1 MRVDASA
8 PRARPEEIAMKAFGL
23 PFLSLAVFAGACVA
37 GPDQAPSAPTAGCG
51 RISIF
56 DVAPRSQELY
66 RARLMNIDGKFAG
79 PSGTKSFKLPVGR
92 HVLEV
97 AELIDPEQFNDVQRR
112 QRDMRA
118 NPYKELVV
126 DVQADTT
133 YLLGARLV
141 TARRNHITDGSYW
154 EPVIYQQNSERCQ

>member
-1 MRVDASA
+1 
-8 PRARPEEIAMKAFGL
+8 MKAFGL
-23 PFLSLAVFAGACVA
+23 PLLSLGLFAGACLA
-37 GPDQAPSAPTAGCG
+37 APPASTPAASGCG

-56 DVAPRSQELY
+56 DAAPRSQDIY

-79 PSGTKSFKLPVGR
+79 PSGTKTFKLPVGH

-118 NPYKELVV
+118 DPYKELTV
-126 DVQADTT
+126 DVQPDTT

-141 TARRNHITDGSYW
+141 TDRRNYITDGSYW
-154 EPVIYQQNSERCQ
+154 EPVIYHQNSESCQ